1 METGLDELK
10 MPNLFENETV
20 ITPFHHLL
28 SPSL

>member
-1 METGLDELK
+1 METGPDELE
-10 MPNLFENETV
+10 MPILFENETV